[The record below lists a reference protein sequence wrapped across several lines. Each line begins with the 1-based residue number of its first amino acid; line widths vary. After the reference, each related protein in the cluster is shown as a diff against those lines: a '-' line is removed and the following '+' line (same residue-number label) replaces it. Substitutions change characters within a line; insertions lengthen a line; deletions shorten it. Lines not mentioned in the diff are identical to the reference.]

1 MAYIHIFIIVCVQ
14 LPDLVHLHELKGEGH
29 LSPFCFNN
37 KNQRATLQCLFGNPG
52 GIGEVGVDEL
62 QAVPQDPKNLIPG
75 EGEETLTQALKAD
88 AEALS
93 TPYLH

>member
-1 MAYIHIFIIVCVQ
+1 MDVQ
-14 LPDLVHLHELKGEGH
+14 VPDLVHLHELKGEGH

-52 GIGEVGVDEL
+52 GVGEAGVDEL
-62 QAVPQDPKNLIPG
+62 QAVRQDEKKLTSG
-75 EGEETLTQALKAD
+75 EGEETWTQALKAD
-88 AEALS
+88 PEALT